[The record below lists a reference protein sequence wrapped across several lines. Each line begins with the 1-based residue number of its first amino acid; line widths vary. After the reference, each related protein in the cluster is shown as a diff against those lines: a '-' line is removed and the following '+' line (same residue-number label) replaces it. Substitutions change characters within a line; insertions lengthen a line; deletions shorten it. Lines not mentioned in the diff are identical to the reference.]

1 MARLA
6 RVRDSLREFGTQAQ
20 LDSLRRAFF
29 DRLGDSAVR
38 HIDVEVAEAP
48 LRLARVGGGFNTF
61 DFIQVDGR
69 YTQHNF
75 FGGARRLD
83 VSATVGNLF
92 ANQLNGLNP
101 IPAGTEYTVYGFG
114 FVSAGTVIT
123 PGGFANAYTT
133 VYSGGTVEVWQDGS
147 PDAAFGT
154 NPPNAT
160 VPSTFNDG
168 SLFLRMTVP
177 SLTVTF
183 SKQNS
188 NQNVLGGLADSGPP
202 NCTATAGSAL
212 PLLFPSGQPCPL
224 RLTGGWL
231 AKPGNFPAGY
241 SAHYD
246 GKIDV
251 DCPTPATPSTWG
263 RVKSQ
268 YQ

>member
-1 MARLA
+1 MQR
-6 RVRDSLREFGTQAQ
+6 G
-20 LDSLRRAFF
+20 
-29 DRLGDSAVR
+29 
-38 HIDVEVAEAP
+38 
-48 LRLARVGGGFNTF
+48 LRLAPLAGLLAVLAFAPVASAGPIIDWGPNGNAYETNYTAATYISNPGSVMSFVGIVN
-61 DFIQVDGR
+61 
-69 YTQHNF
+69 
-75 FGGARRLD
+75 
-83 VSATVGNLF
+83 SF

-114 FVSAGTVIT
+114 FVSGGTVIT
-123 PGGFANAYTT
+123 PGGFANAYATT
-133 VYSGGTVEVWQDGS
+133 YTGGTVEVWFDNT

-154 NPPNAT
+154 NPPNGT

-177 SLTVTF
+177 SATVTF

-188 NQNVLGGLADSGPP
+188 NQNVLGGLLDSGPP
-202 NCTATAGSAL
+202 NCTATGGSAL
-212 PLLFPSGQPCPL
+212 GMLFPTGQACPL

-251 DCPTPATPSTWG
+251 DCPTPAIPSTWG

-268 YQ
+268 YN